1 MKTQEGKGHMKKKLV
16 IVLVALLVF
25 VFCVLFLFYRM
36 CNIVVEKRRFYI
48 TADDGTKFKVVYRL
62 KNFPDESYDIKLIG
76 KSGDSTYV
84 FVEDGRGSQDIQ
96 IEYLGKNGDYRYY
109 NAILRDDYSEIDPEC
124 IFVCSQRER
133 IKTATVDSYIVNY
146 TDLTLFFFEKDEY
159 EYEILLPLAKIQ
171 ILRKYGDYV
180 IDYADILI
188 QEGNTEILD
197 QIRYFVDNP
206 DDFKYEYY
214 TKEEILAKCDELL
227 QKYGDVQ

>member
-1 MKTQEGKGHMKKKLV
+1 MRKKKLLL
-16 IVLVALLVF
+16 IIPAALLIIVF
-25 VFCVLFLFYRM
+25 FALFLLYR
-36 CNIVVEKRRFYI
+36 ISDPVIDKSRFYVI
-48 TADDGTKFKVVYRL
+48 ADDGARFKIVYRL
-62 KNFPDESYDIKLIG
+62 LNIPDESYDILIKG
-76 KSGDSTYV
+76 KSGDSTYI
-84 FVEDGRGSQDIQ
+84 FSGDGRGSQDIQ
-96 IEYLGKNGDYRYY
+96 IEYLGESGDYRYY
-109 NAILRDDYSEIDPEC
+109 NAIMRDDYSEMDPER
-124 IFVCSQRER
+124 IFVCTRKEKLR
-133 IKTATVDSYIVNY
+133 IRTDGSYIESY
-146 TDLTLFFFEKDEY
+146 SDLVLFRPYKDENRY
-159 EYEILLPLAKIQ
+159 KVFLPLAKIQ

>member
-1 MKTQEGKGHMKKKLV
+1 MKKKIV
-16 IVLVALLVF
+16 IILMAFFASV
-25 VFCVLFLFYRM
+25 VFCAFLLYRF
-36 CNIVVEKRRFYI
+36 CDFTVVKKDRFYI
-48 TADDGTKFKVVYRL
+48 TADDGTRFKAVYRL
-62 KNFPDESYDIKLIG
+62 RNAPDETYDIAIKW
-76 KSGDSTYV
+76 KSGDSTKI
-84 FVEDGRGSQDIQ
+84 FRGDGRGSQDIQ
-96 IEYLGKNGDYRYY
+96 IEYLGESGDYRYY
-109 NAILRDDYSEIDPEC
+109 NAIMRDDYSEMDSER
-124 IFVCSQRER
+124 IFVCTRKEKLR
-133 IKTATVDSYIVNY
+133 IRTDGSYIESY
-146 TDLTLFFFEKDEY
+146 SDLVLFRPYKDENRY
-159 EYEILLPLAKIQ
+159 KVFLPLAKIQ